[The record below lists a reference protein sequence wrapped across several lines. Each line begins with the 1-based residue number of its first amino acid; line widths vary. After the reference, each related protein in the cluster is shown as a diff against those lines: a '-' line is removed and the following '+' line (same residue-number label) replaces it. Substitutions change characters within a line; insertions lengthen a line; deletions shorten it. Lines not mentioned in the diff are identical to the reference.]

1 MPKSVHKNLLLA
13 LLLFALAGFVFWQAC
28 LLPKVG
34 TDLAVVDT
42 AFLPKT
48 IAVLLAVLAG
58 ILLLQKRNEEEC
70 IELHISPVLR
80 RLLLFAAIIA
90 CFILLLPILR
100 FELASIIFLSLT
112 MYLLGMR
119 RKWLL
124 AILPAAVTAIVY
136 IIFIHIMYVPFP
148 SLLPGLSL

>member
-70 IELHISPVLR
+70 IELHISPASEAAAFICYHH
-80 RLLLFAAIIA
+80 RLFYS
-90 CFILLLPILR
+90 
-100 FELASIIFLSLT
+100 ASS
-112 MYLLGMR
+112 
-119 RKWLL
+119 
-124 AILPAAVTAIVY
+124 
-136 IIFIHIMYVPFP
+136 HSPF
-148 SLLPGLSL
+148 